1 MRIFVTG
8 ATGFIG
14 RALVPRLQRDGHTI
28 VAWAR
33 SATRAR
39 ALLGADVEI
48 VTGALGGPPA
58 VEALRRSDGIVNL
71 AGEPIVGKRWTP
83 ARRARLEQSR
93 VGLTEQLIDAM
104 AAAGMRRGVLVS
116 GSAVG
121 YYGDRGDE
129 SLTESSA
136 HGDDFLARICIGW
149 DSAARKA
156 ENLGARVVLLRTGV
170 VLGRAG
176 GALAQMLPPF
186 RVGAGGPIGSGRQYF
201 PWIHL
206 HDLVAII
213 AAALTDSSYRGPV
226 NVVAPEQA
234 TARDFAL
241 ALGHALN
248 RPAVLPVPAIALRL
262 IFGEAAIVLLA
273 SQRVEP
279 RELTARGFGWE
290 FPRLDAALDDVL
302 RDRVATV
309 VYRGELDGRY
319 ELRAKAVVN
328 APADRTFAFF
338 SKAENLGLLTPASM
352 KFSIDGIAPAMQ
364 TGSVIDYHIALGPV
378 PVRWRTR
385 IAEWESGRSFV
396 DIQDKGP
403 YQLWRHRHRFREEGG
418 RTLMDDQVLYTP
430 PFGPL
435 GRIAH
440 WLFIA
445 PALRRIF
452 QYRSDVIRL
461 RFG

>member
-58 VEALRRSDGIVNL
+58 VEALGRSDGIVNL

-136 HGDDFLARICIGW
+136 HGDDFLARLCIGW
-149 DSAARKA
+149 ESAARKA

-186 RVGAGGPIGSGRQYF
+186 RVGLGGPVGSGAQF
-201 PWIHL
+201 VSWIGID
-206 HDLVAII
+206 DLVGAIHHAI
-213 AAALTDSSYRGPV
+213 VHDELAGAVNAVGPEPVRNRELAAAIGRTLHRPAIVPV
-226 NVVAPEQA
+226 PAAVL
-234 TARDFAL
+234 RL
-241 ALGHALN
+241 ALGEVADELLLSSAH
-248 RPAVLPVPAIALRL
+248 VVPLRL
-262 IFGEAAIVLLA
+262 AAAGYRFRTPDI
-273 SQRVEP
+273 
-279 RELTARGFGWE
+279 
-290 FPRLDAALDDVL
+290 DAALSHVL
-302 RDRVATV
+302 GA
-309 VYRGELDGRY
+309 
-319 ELRAKAVVN
+319 
-328 APADRTFAFF
+328 
-338 SKAENLGLLTPASM
+338 
-352 KFSIDGIAPAMQ
+352 
-364 TGSVIDYHIALGPV
+364 
-378 PVRWRTR
+378 
-385 IAEWESGRSFV
+385 
-396 DIQDKGP
+396 
-403 YQLWRHRHRFREEGG
+403 
-418 RTLMDDQVLYTP
+418 
-430 PFGPL
+430 
-435 GRIAH
+435 
-440 WLFIA
+440 
-445 PALRRIF
+445 
-452 QYRSDVIRL
+452 
-461 RFG
+461 

>member
-1 MRIFVTG
+1 MRVFVTG

-28 VAWAR
+28 IAWVR
-33 SATRAR
+33 SAARAR
-39 ALLGADVEI
+39 ARLGADVES
-48 VTGALGGPPA
+48 VTGTLGRRA
-58 VEALRRSDGIVNL
+58 VVEALRSCEGIVNL
-71 AGEPIVGKRWTP
+71 AGEPIVGKRWT
-83 ARRARLEQSR
+83 ASRRARLEQSR
-93 VGLTEQLIDAM
+93 VELTEQLVDAM

-116 GSAVG
+116 SSAVG

-136 HGDDFLARICIGW
+136 HGDDFLAQLCIRWEG
-149 DSAARKA
+149 AARKA

-213 AAALTDSSYRGPV
+213 AAALTDSTYRGPV
-226 NVVAPEQA
+226 NAVAPEQA
-234 TARDFAL
+234 TARGFAG
-241 ALGHALN
+241 ALGRALN
-248 RPAVLPVPAIALRL
+248 RPAVLSVPAIALKL

-279 RELTARGFGWE
+279 RELMARGFHWE
-290 FPRLDAALDDVL
+290 FPTLDVALDDVL
-302 RDRVATV
+302 HDRAASIIHRGRD
-309 VYRGELDGRY
+309 GGRY

-328 APADRTFAFF
+328 APIDQTFAFF

-352 KFSIDGIAPAMQ
+352 KFSIDGMAPVMQ
-364 TGSVIDYHIALGPV
+364 TGSMIDYHIALGPV
-378 PVRWRTR
+378 PVRWHTR

-396 DIQDKGP
+396 DIQDEGP
-403 YQLWRHRHRFREEGG
+403 YRHWRHRHAFQDDGA
-418 RTLMDDQVLYTP
+418 RTVMEDQVLYTP